1 MPALPAGGIASNEGV
16 TKGKESAL
24 IIGVISCLE
33 GTFSHVSIL
42 TIYRPNFCTA
52 CGAKII
58 RLRWYLWTSRK
69 FCDACQRQ
77 FRREHLVQPILL
89 IVVVLLLGVL
99 LGRSTQRQ
107 QSAVVIQRV
116 TSPTTINSQPASQPG
131 AVDDVYSCGA
141 RTKKGTP
148 CSRRVHGPGR
158 CWQHKGKPAMLPVEK
173 LQIKE

>member
-1 MPALPAGGIASNEGV
+1 M
-16 TKGKESAL
+16 
-24 IIGVISCLE
+24 
-33 GTFSHVSIL
+33 SIL
-42 TIYRPNFCTA
+42 TVHRPNFCSA

-58 RLRWYLWTSRK
+58 RLRWYPWTSRK

-77 FRREHLVQPILL
+77 FRKEHLIQP
-89 IVVVLLLGVL
+89 VLLLVIVLLVGVL
-99 LGRSTQRQ
+99 LGRSTQTQ
-107 QSAVVIQRV
+107 PSPIVIQRV
-116 TSPTTINSQPASQPG
+116 TSPTNTNSQPASQTS

-148 CSRRVHGPGR
+148 CSRRVHGPVR